1 MNDETINFL
10 TRTRIGSIVSGKDM
24 EISFGSYRIQSEGGF
39 TNRISVTRGRDYG
52 LVDRSTTGCTTSY
65 YQTLLKVSF
74 TQIGV
79 VHLQRRTVLHE
90 AMKHRASDAVLGCL
104 VQASIA
110 YDERNNKLMNEIPSL
125 LCRKDECGR
134 TPLHYMIDRITRL
147 LDQGESSR
155 ACWNFARILVE
166 ACPESAKTFDAD
178 GNTPLLLLLSTPKNV
193 RLSSTD
199 SGACEESEEEP
210 FFSILHL
217 MLQLCPDAILPKD
230 SKLGLPSPWNYFFM
244 HQRFEDG
251 KSSLLNGEGFPSP
264 LSCALLHGRSLGT
277 IDLLLNANRKVGLDA
292 CRTIVN
298 HFREIPL
305 HIAANMRCSTKILS
319 RLVQE
324 DRAVVGVTDIQG
336 LNPLDWIWIR
346 HILDFCSERNP
357 FEHVVA
363 SRRRYMNSSFL
374 NWYKKVSNQYLNN
387 GTSFDSEIW
396 KLLQDDLVKRMMIII
411 PNLAK
416 IDLRHDDHGDFFLP
430 LLHSS
435 CAVACPLA
443 MVQLCCDSFPEQLK
457 ARDKLEKRL
466 PLHWAVCREGYAK
479 RYPVGLLS
487 DTPQYIEEASP
498 ASRIL
503 SNFPEA
509 CRITD
514 RRCQLPLHLAITHVK
529 EQQYYP
535 RPKKRESQDSSIST
549 NDGQENYSIVP
560 EEIKLLLES
569 FPESLTRR
577 DGITKLY
584 PFLLAAEGSSADLDL
599 TYFLLRRDPSLIT
612 V

>member
-1 MNDETINFL
+1 MRRSIFSPEPELVRLCRAKIWKSVLD
-10 TRTRIGSIVSGKDM
+10 RIESNPKEALPTESALRGEGTTALSIAVRLGAPLHIIKS
-24 EISFGSYRIQSEGGF
+24 
-39 TNRISVTRGRDYG
+39 
-52 LVDRSTTGCTTSY
+52 
-65 YQTLLKVSF
+65 LLKVSF

-110 YDERNNKLMNEIPSL
+110 YDERNNKLMNETPSL

-147 LDQGESSR
+147 LDQGKSSR

-193 RLSSTD
+193 RLSST
-199 SGACEESEEEP
+199 GACEESEEEP

-217 MLQLCPDAILPKD
+217 MLKQPILEFSHICLEARYKNGMQIG
-230 SKLGLPSPWNYFFM
+230 LGGLPSPWNYFFM
-244 HQRFEDG
+244 DQRFEDG

-346 HILDFCSERNP
+346 HIMDFCSERNP

-374 NWYKKVSNQYLNN
+374 NWYKKVSNQYLKN
-387 GTSFDSEIW
+387 GTSFDSDIA

-416 IDLRHDDHGDFFLP
+416 KHDDHDDFFLP

-443 MVQLCCDSFPEQLK
+443 MVQLCCDSFPEQLR

-514 RRCQLPLHLAITHVK
+514 RRCQLPLHLAIIHVK

-549 NDGQENYSIVP
+549 NDGIVP